1 MLTHCIQHLFLELS
15 NLANVCG
22 YRSVNAAGSSSLHP
36 CSALSLN
43 GSSWALI
50 IILFQW
56 VHLCIILNHYNYVR
70 TAGLVFFIVNKSHL
84 FYVPFN
90 LVKIPNDDYGLQLRQ
105 PAPGIQNIGMIGSL
119 NASQMRPP
127 AISSPQQPRSG
138 LPSSTTPSP
147 SGNQMPGS
155 QEAFHL

>member
-1 MLTHCIQHLFLELS
+1 M
-15 NLANVCG
+15 
-22 YRSVNAAGSSSLHP
+22 
-36 CSALSLN
+36 
-43 GSSWALI
+43 
-50 IILFQW
+50 
-56 VHLCIILNHYNYVR
+56 
-70 TAGLVFFIVNKSHL
+70 FFIVNKSHL

-155 QEAFHL
+155 QVRSLSLVKEKSNLSVGNSSMCFSYTQYT